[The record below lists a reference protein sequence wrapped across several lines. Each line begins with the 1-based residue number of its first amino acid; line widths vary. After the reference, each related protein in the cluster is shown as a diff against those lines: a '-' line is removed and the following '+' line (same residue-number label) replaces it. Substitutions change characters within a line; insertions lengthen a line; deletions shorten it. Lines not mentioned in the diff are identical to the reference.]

1 MPYTFLQMSY
11 NDAFKCPLCHTRH
24 SFRHCR
30 SFLQARPSEKHAIVR
45 KYQGCV
51 NCLGLGHRVITC
63 PWNEG
68 CRVCNLAHHTWLHPL
83 DVNREVW
90 LRMTAEVMMHLPG
103 LDETPRKVR
112 VLIDP
117 LYDESSLELGSPS
130 NFVMYP
136 SPATVVLTSTNNNV
150 RTYTAKLNV
159 ELESELLSPRHA
171 VDLQCVKKVYPKK
184 AIADPHFET
193 PGKYNVVLGKSA
205 SNGIFLG
212 LPIIE
217 PGMPYAQNTI
227 FGWTF
232 FGDVARKK

>member
-1 MPYTFLQMSY
+1 
-11 NDAFKCPLCHTRH
+11 
-24 SFRHCR
+24 
-30 SFLQARPSEKHAIVR
+30 
-45 KYQGCV
+45 
-51 NCLGLGHRVITC
+51 
-63 PWNEG
+63 
-68 CRVCNLAHHTWLHPL
+68 
-83 DVNREVW
+83 
-90 LRMTAEVMMHLPG
+90 MTAEVMMHLPG

-117 LYDESSLELGSPS
+117 LYDESTLELGSPS

-171 VDLQCVKKVYPKK
+171 VDMQCVRKVYPKK